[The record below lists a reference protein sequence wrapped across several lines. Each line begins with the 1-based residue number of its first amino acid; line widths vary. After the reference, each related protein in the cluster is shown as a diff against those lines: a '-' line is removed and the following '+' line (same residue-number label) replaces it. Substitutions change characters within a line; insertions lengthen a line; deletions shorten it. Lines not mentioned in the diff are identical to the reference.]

1 MILLCVFVFV
11 CVFVALLL
19 AGMMI
24 IGRKRVFF
32 GYNFSK
38 GALFVIAHPDDEAM
52 FLTPTILSIPD
63 TVRKQ
68 CAVLCLTA
76 SPTVRADELKK
87 SCTALGISP
96 SRVRVIN
103 DPERFRD
110 SPEAEWK
117 LTEVSKEII
126 SAAAEFETPILV
138 TFDEYGISGHQN
150 HIDTCQGAQT
160 AFMAERGKPENTRA
174 VKSLWAIVTYGFAL
188 KYLAFLNAVIEA
200 IKIVV
205 QERTVKGVP
214 KYVFASNPELISTWK
229 AMGNHKSQF
238 VWYRK
243 LWCLFSSYAYINT
256 LRKEA

>member
-1 MILLCVFVFV
+1 MLIIVLVLV
-11 CVFVALLL
+11 CVLAALLL

-32 GYNFSK
+32 GYNFGK

-63 TVRKQ
+63 TVRNH

-76 SPTVRADELKK
+76 SPSVRAEELEK
-87 SCTALGISP
+87 SCAALGISP
-96 SRVRVIN
+96 SRVRVVN

-110 SPEAEWK
+110 SPDAEWK
-117 LTEVSKEII
+117 LSEVSKEIV

-138 TFDEYGISGHQN
+138 TFDEYGISGHKN
-150 HIDTCQGAQT
+150 HIDTCLGAQT
-160 AFMAERGKPENTRA
+160 ALMSEHKKPENMRA
-174 VKSLWAIVTYGFAL
+174 VKSLWAIVTYGFAF
-188 KYLAFLNAVIEA
+188 KYLAFLNAVVEA
-200 IKIVV
+200 VKMII

-214 KYVFASNPELISTWK
+214 KYVFASNPSLVSTWK
-229 AMGNHKSQF
+229 AMTNHKSQF
-238 VWYRK
+238 LWYRK

-256 LRKEA
+256 LRREA